1 MLRRLYANPKIGD
14 QIYFKKYAHEPG
26 DSVTIIDVE
35 LNPGGGAPRHYHQ
48 TYDEQFECMEGELH
62 LEIDKKIIVL
72 QPGDKATAP
81 RRSVHRFFNE
91 GTETVLFR
99 TTISPGQQGFEHMLK
114 IAYGLAADGLTDATG
129 KPRKFWHMGTVV
141 ALSDTNLPGVLSLL
155 QPLLLRSARR
165 ALADGRYARELQ
177 PYTE

>member
-1 MLRRLYANPKIGD
+1 MLNRLYENPKIGD
-14 QIYFKKYAHEPG
+14 RIYFKKYAHEPG
-26 DSVTIIDVE
+26 EAVTIIDVE
-35 LNPGGGAPRHYHQ
+35 LKVGGVTPRHYHL
-48 TYDEQFECMEGELH
+48 TYDEQYECMEGELTI
-62 LEIDKKIIVL
+62 EIDKKIIVL
-72 QPGDKATAP
+72 RPGDKTIAP
-81 RRSVHRFFNE
+81 RRAVHRFSNH
-91 GTETVLFR
+91 GTEAVLFR
-99 TTISPGQQGFEHMLK
+99 ITVSPGQPGFEKMLK
-114 IAYGLAADGLTDATG
+114 IAHGLAVDGLTDAQG